1 VSFDEVASDVADF
14 GDPVEAEKE
23 AEEALS
29 YLRQTERIEQ
39 RLNKYLNSDVLMPK
53 LHKVLADAGIGS
65 RREMEELIIAG
76 LISVNVLASMMLCV
90 SMVNPSPEPTQKNH
104 RV

>member
-1 VSFDEVASDVADF
+1 
-14 GDPVEAEKE
+14 
-23 AEEALS
+23 
-29 YLRQTERIEQ
+29 
-39 RLNKYLNSDVLMPK
+39 MP
-53 LHKVLADAGIGS
+53 VLARVAKWKNSSSPDAYPS
-65 RREMEELIIAG
+65 MASL